1 MNDTIYDSDISK
13 DAILTGE
20 DLVKSDIVSDLIH
33 NASLPAPVSRNLIK
47 VFSRLC
53 SATVDIP
60 VAYLE
65 GKAKERRAVTQA
77 RISLIHSTS
86 NKISEQM
93 KIDPEYAKRAI
104 TQFGNKV
111 LREQVNVDTIMVM
124 GIEQLKQ
131 DALSEISM
139 IFEDEIDDD
148 WLENFDSEARKKST
162 MEMQEFFAKILAGEI
177 RKPKSFSIKAIRL
190 LGNLDKSSAA
200 LFQKFCSLCVTLG
213 EFGENPIDAR
223 VVSLAG
229 NAASNSLSKYG
240 MSFDCLNLLNE
251 YGLII
256 SDYNSWLN
264 YNVSI
269 PGTLSGNKIPN
280 QLAIPF
286 CHQNRFWILQPAAGS
301 KWPADL
307 QLHGVALTRSGIE
320 LMRVVKRN
328 SNEEYLHDIVKY
340 FENKNLNMKE
350 IEDPEKY
357 FRLLDK

>member
-1 MNDTIYDSDISK
+1 MNETNFDSDILK
-13 DAILTGE
+13 DAMLAGE
-20 DLVKSDIVSDLIH
+20 DIVKSDIVSDLLH
-33 NASLPAPVSRNLIK
+33 NTSLPASVSKNLIK

-65 GKAKERRAVTQA
+65 GKAEERRAVTQA
-77 RISLIHSTS
+77 RIGLIHSTS

-93 KIDPEYAKRAI
+93 KVDPEYAKRAI

-111 LREQVNVDTIMVM
+111 FREQVNIDTIMTK
-124 GIEQLKQ
+124 GIEKLKQ
-131 DALSEISM
+131 DALSEDSTT
-139 IFEDEIDDD
+139 FEDEIDDD

-162 MEMQEFFAKILAGEI
+162 FEMQEFFAKILAGEI

-200 LFQKFCSLCVTLG
+200 LFQKFCSVCVTLG

-223 VVSLAG
+223 VVSLTG

-240 MSFDCLNLLNE
+240 LGFDCLNLLNE

-256 SDYNSWLN
+256 SDYNSWLD

-269 PGTLSGNKIPN
+269 PGTFSDDKIPN
-280 QLAIPF
+280 KLAIPF
-286 CHQNRFWILQPAAGS
+286 RHQNRFWILQPAAGS
-301 KWPADL
+301 KQPANL

-320 LMRVVKRN
+320 LMGVVKREN
-328 SNEEYLHDIVKY
+328 NEEYLHDIVNH
-340 FENKNLNMKE
+340 FNKK
-350 IEDPEKY
+350 I
-357 FRLLDK
+357 